1 MCRFEF
7 GDALLDAR
15 LRFCR
20 VLLALACGRGRVLAC
35 GGLVVGLGLDK
46 PCFAACDGDEVQD
59 ALLVGRFRVFAGV
72 GQFGFEFGDTCV
84 SRGQRIGIGVASVAI
99 IAPSV
104 AIILGVADFRDFAV
118 LDNDCFAVGHL
129 VLSVRR
135 RAVADGGVFAVRLVN
150 RDRVARFGVQLV
162 IDGLRGFQ
170 SQRNGQRCEG
180 FAKHA
185 FVFAFRGFCCHRILI
200 VGY

>member
-1 MCRFEF
+1 MCCFEF
-7 GDALLDAR
+7 GDALLNAR
-15 LRFCR
+15 LRFR
-20 VLLALACGRGRVLAC
+20 GVLLAFSCGCGRGLTC

-46 PCFAACDGDEVQD
+46 PRFAARDGDEIQD
-59 ALLVGRFRVFAGV
+59 AFLVGRFCVLAGV
-72 GQFGFEFGDTCV
+72 RKFGFEFGDTCV
-84 SRGQRIGIGVASVAI
+84 SRRQRIGIGVVSAAVAT

-104 AIILGVADFRDFAV
+104 ALVFGVADFRDFTV
-118 LDNDCFAVGHL
+118 FDDDCLAVGHL

-135 RAVADGGVFAVRLVN
+135 CAVADGGVFAVRLVN

-185 FVFAFRGFCCHRILI
+185 FVFAFRGFVAIEF
-200 VGY
+200 